1 VVSKNNLIS
10 ASPYGTHL
18 GAGDEG
24 FIQPV
29 QGLGRGE
36 HALFCC
42 RGARRGFLVRE
53 RHRLLA
59 AHTCRHNHFKIKKYG
74 KPRVV
79 SVITTLV
86 ITCVFT

>member
-1 VVSKNNLIS
+1 MTNLDQCLALS

-24 FIQPV
+24 FIQPI

-36 HALFCC
+36 HALFC

-59 AHTCRHNHFKIKKYG
+59 AQHKGTIILK
-74 KPRVV
+74 
-79 SVITTLV
+79 
-86 ITCVFT
+86 